1 MRYYSQRTGCVYLST
16 AHAGNM
22 PADAVPITEGRYLEV
37 IGNPEPGKIRSHDA
51 EGLPILTDRP
61 PYIPTESELRQQ
73 IDTAA
78 DAARLSVVVDPVRA
92 LEYQLAAT
100 EAAAFKE
107 AGYPAIEVPR
117 AVVAWAVGGRTAK
130 QAADSILLEAAKYNE
145 ALYLLRETRLSAKD
159 LVRQAMD
166 SGEIALAQR
175 ITTETIAAIM
185 ATVSRVDSDAG

>member
-130 QAADSILLEAAKYNE
+130 QAADSILREAAQYNE
-145 ALYLLRETRLSAKD
+145 ALYVLRETRLAAKAQ
-159 LVRQAMD
+159 VRQAMAGGD
-166 SGEIALAQR
+166 VSLAQG
-175 ITTETIAAIM
+175 ITDESIDVIQLS
-185 ATVSRVDSDAG
+185 VSWVDSAAG